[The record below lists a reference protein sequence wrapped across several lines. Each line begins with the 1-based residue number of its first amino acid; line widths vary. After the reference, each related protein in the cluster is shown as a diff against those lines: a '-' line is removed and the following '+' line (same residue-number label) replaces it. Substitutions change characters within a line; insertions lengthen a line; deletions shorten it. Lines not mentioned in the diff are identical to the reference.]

1 VYHKNICYDV
11 SIRILNL
18 LKLRAKNMEKEHIEM
33 RTKRDF
39 GRAEQGVL
47 GGLNKLLWGEKWYI
61 TDSYIIS
68 SCVNMHK
75 T

>member
-1 VYHKNICYDV
+1 
-11 SIRILNL
+11 
-18 LKLRAKNMEKEHIEM
+18 MEKEHVEM
-33 RTKRDF
+33 RTERDF

>member
-1 VYHKNICYDV
+1 
-11 SIRILNL
+11 
-18 LKLRAKNMEKEHIEM
+18 MEKEHVEM

-61 TDSYIIS
+61 TDSYIIG